1 MFSKVCFKYLYLWE
15 FNTFRDG
22 KKQVA
27 VRNDKVL
34 CLSVPGQ
41 KSFEQKLLFINTE
54 FKIYFLEKICFY
66 IMMYDFNEQN
76 KRWVHL
82 CFIIPKFNV
91 PTSIIISSY
100 FFLLFM

>member
-54 FKIYFLEKICFY
+54 FKIYYVEKI
-66 IMMYDFNEQN
+66 
-76 KRWVHL
+76 V
-82 CFIIPKFNV
+82 
-91 PTSIIISSY
+91 
-100 FFLLFM
+100 FLLWCMILMSKTKDECIYVFLFQNLTSQRV